1 MSGQRAADV
10 LYNSEA
16 VLRLVMS
23 ELGALQRRASPVGVL
38 IHDNEPSSTTS
49 KELSAIE
56 GAEAAALG
64 RI

>member
-23 ELGALQRRASPVGVL
+23 ELGALHRRVSPLGAL
-38 IHDNEPSSTTS
+38 RRDNEPSSMTS
-49 KELSAIE
+49 KELSAVE
-56 GAEAAALG
+56 GTEVTVLG

>member
-1 MSGQRAADV
+1 MSGQRAADA

-23 ELGALQRRASPVGVL
+23 ELGALRRRTTPVGSL
-38 IHDNEPSSTTS
+38 LRDDEPSSMTPE
-49 KELSAIE
+49 ELSAVE
-56 GAEAAALG
+56 GAEAAVLG

>member
-16 VLRLVMS
+16 VLRLVIS
-23 ELGALQRRASPVGVL
+23 ELGALQRRASPVGAL
-38 IHDNEPSSTTS
+38 SRDRESSSMTPE
-49 KELSAIE
+49 ELSAVE
-56 GAEAAALG
+56 RARAATLG